1 LERNLLYSLA
11 SGLREQSPTPA
22 MPDVTAGGAEMKC
35 TLNIPNKTSFLP
47 LRDAVL
53 CRDCEFI
60 SADSGEVCSVCG
72 SRSLFH
78 LAELV
83 RSSAESASVS
93 ARDLFQFF
101 RLRLG
106 QGIS

>member
-1 LERNLLYSLA
+1 MVPALPHG
-11 SGLREQSPTPA
+11 SGLRAKPNTGNA
-22 MPDVTAGGAEMKC
+22 DGAAGGADMKC

-60 SADSGEVCSVCG
+60 SGDSGEVCSVCG
-72 SRSLFH
+72 SRSLFRVT
-78 LAELV
+78 ELV

-93 ARDLFQFF
+93 ARDVFQFF

-106 QGIS
+106 GEIS

>member
-1 LERNLLYSLA
+1 
-11 SGLREQSPTPA
+11 
-22 MPDVTAGGAEMKC
+22 MKC

-101 RLRLG
+101 RLFFRLRLG